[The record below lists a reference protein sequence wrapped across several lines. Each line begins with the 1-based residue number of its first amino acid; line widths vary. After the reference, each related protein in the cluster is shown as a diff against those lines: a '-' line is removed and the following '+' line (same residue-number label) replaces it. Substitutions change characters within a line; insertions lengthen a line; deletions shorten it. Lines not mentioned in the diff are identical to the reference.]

1 MTYDVFFALPE
12 KMKNEIMDS
21 TRQVSISS
29 NFLPPKNG
37 MVMVASNTYDS
48 YDPKIVISLGLIETF
63 AVQIGVRQKG
73 PLTVDMG
80 MGQNP

>member
-1 MTYDVFFALPE
+1 MTSDGFFALPE
-12 KMKNEIMDS
+12 KMKNEIMVLLAKCPFPVTS
-21 TRQVSISS
+21 FHQ
-29 NFLPPKNG
+29 NG

-48 YDPKIVISLGLIETF
+48 YDPKVVISLGLIETF

>member
-1 MTYDVFFALPE
+1 
-12 KMKNEIMDS
+12 
-21 TRQVSISS
+21 
-29 NFLPPKNG
+29 